1 VAAKKSSKKAS
12 IKPSYPFV
20 TVENKS
26 YGNALKGIDI
36 FYEGERPK
44 GLQDD
49 GRISFG
55 KHILE
60 QLIKKFGSEI
70 QWIITKELDSIDK
83 ENGITYVRTSAFF
96 LARLNKENF
105 ARTRDIKN
113 DILARNLSA
122 TFPEHFTG
130 FAPSVYVANTLA
142 QIVNKDIVN
151 RLSSKDRDALNA
163 FLPDYLASE
172 SAKAVNLLKA
182 AAQIESL
189 TALADELEQAMTG
202 TRSENW
208 WQNFIRGNILLIQ
221 QGYIKAIE
229 KMNVAIGNTK
239 YPDFLLVTHDSF
251 LDIFEIKKPSTAML
265 KHDAGRDNYFWDNE
279 LSRAI
284 IQVENYISQ
293 ITAKSAEVRSFI
305 LDNYKIDLSVV
316 RPRGIILAGDARTLE
331 SQKEK
336 NDLRLLSQ
344 GLKNITIV
352 TYDEWLT
359 RLRNYIK
366 VLEEARNTGK

>member
-1 VAAKKSSKKAS
+1 MANKKKSKKLPPAF
-12 IKPSYPFV
+12 SYPFV
-20 TVENKS
+20 TIDNKS

-36 FYEGERPK
+36 FYEGERPR

-60 QLIKKFGSEI
+60 QLIKKFGQKI
-70 QWIITKELDSIDK
+70 RWIITQEVDSINQEDA
-83 ENGITYVRTSAFF
+83 ITYVRTSRAF

-113 DILARNLSA
+113 DILARNLKS
-122 TFPEHFTG
+122 TFPDHFQNA
-130 FAPSVYVANTLA
+130 APSVYVPNSLA

-151 RLSSKDRDALNA
+151 RLSSTDRDAINA

-172 SAKAVNLLKA
+172 SAKSVNLLKA
-182 AAQIESL
+182 TAQIDSL
-189 TALADELEQAMTG
+189 TSLADELEHAMQQTK
-202 TRSENW
+202 SEAW
-208 WQNFIRGNILLIQ
+208 WQNFVRGNILLIQ

-239 YPDFLLVTHDSF
+239 FPDFLLVTHDSF
-251 LDIFEIKKPSTAML
+251 LDIFEIKKPSTPML
-265 KHDAGRDNYFWDNE
+265 KHDPGRDNYFWDNE
-279 LSRAI
+279 ISRAI

-293 ITAKSAEVRSFI
+293 ISEKANDVRAYI
-305 LDNYKIDLSVV
+305 LDDYQINLSVV
-316 RPRGIILAGDARTLE
+316 RPRGIILVGDARQLE
-331 SQKEK
+331 GQKEK
-336 NDLRLLSQ
+336 NDLRLLTL

-352 TYDEWLT
+352 TYDELLT

-366 VLEEARNTGK
+366 VLEETISGEG